1 MAGLWAQ
8 PQAPLPRMG
17 GLQRMRHKGLQLPR
31 LEVPAVTHSPG
42 GPLGNLQSGKKTK
55 GQRLGQRKGI
65 WGGGRQAE
73 AGSGACPKL
82 HCASLDNLEMQE
94 GGC

>member
-17 GLQRMRHKGLQLPR
+17 PAEDEAQRPVATQIGGACCHSLPWR
-31 LEVPAVTHSPG
+31 ASWNPPIWKENQRPKT
-42 GPLGNLQSGKKTK
+42 GPE
-55 GQRLGQRKGI
+55 KGI